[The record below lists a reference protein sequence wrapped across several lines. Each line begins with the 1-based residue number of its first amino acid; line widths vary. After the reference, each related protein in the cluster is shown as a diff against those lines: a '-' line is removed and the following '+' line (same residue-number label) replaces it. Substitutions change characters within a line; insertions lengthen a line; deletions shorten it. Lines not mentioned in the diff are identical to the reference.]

1 MALISDAVCTRKLE
15 ALLVN
20 HMDLVIC
27 NDYDVYVCMHKA
39 ITSPYG
45 LTPSLHCTTGTS
57 TNKRRMKS
65 LMTPATTLCGACKL
79 KALLQDFV
87 FDNTTIADGQS
98 FRNLRER
105 PSDVHVVNI
114 LVHLTFV
121 EPKLAITDP
130 VPTLDPGIL

>member
-45 LTPSLHCTTGTS
+45 LTHTPPRDLGFVNPLTPVRSKHTFKNIRNIYGNGHTINAIDTRIVWCV
-57 TNKRRMKS
+57 TNECSK
-65 LMTPATTLCGACKL
+65 
-79 KALLQDFV
+79 
-87 FDNTTIADGQS
+87 
-98 FRNLRER
+98 
-105 PSDVHVVNI
+105 HVVRHV
-114 LVHLTFV
+114 L
-121 EPKLAITDP
+121 
-130 VPTLDPGIL
+130 LDDTYISGYISYTISYAVLPNMLYLFICI